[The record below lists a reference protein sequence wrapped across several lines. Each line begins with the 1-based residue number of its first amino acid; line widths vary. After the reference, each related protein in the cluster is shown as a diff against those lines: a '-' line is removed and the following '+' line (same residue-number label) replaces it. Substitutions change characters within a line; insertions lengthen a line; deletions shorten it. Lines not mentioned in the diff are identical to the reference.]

1 MSITNKLIESI
12 KNQKLRESLDAMI
25 QQRSNE
31 DGEIRDVLQSTLPNI
46 KKTNF
51 YDELQSLNITGAVK
65 IALKTFNNCLN
76 VEINNPVV
84 LSANSYDEFYHLS
97 FFTLYELDG
106 K

>member
-31 DGEIRDVLQSTLPNI
+31 DGEIRDVLQSTLPDI
-46 KKTNF
+46 KKTNI
-51 YDELQSLNITGAVK
+51 YDELQALNIKGAAK
-65 IALKTFNNCLN
+65 IALKSFAHCLN

-84 LSANSYDEFYHLS
+84 LSAKAYEEFYHLS
-97 FFTLYELDG
+97 FFDLSDLDRE
-106 K
+106 